1 MEQSKP
7 LDNQDVKKFMTP
19 DVKNL
24 LNELDKKNLSN
35 DQQIDLLLEVI
46 IGRKRCEM
54 TEKDFNDL
62 DNTLDEAFSKRLGNK
77 GETLSNE
84 MIQILQSRACQWKKD
99 RIKGG
104 VSIQLLILGL
114 AFAATTVQGS
124 LTPFQIRG
132 VENDRALAR
141 QGKNPNFN
149 ANFLVEIE
157 HGRAPVIEKNENMKK
172 QVQEINEAYNQP
184 INVMENIYDY
194 STPDNIAWAAGA
206 GAVVGVAVAG
216 PPALAAGGIVAG
228 GAAGMAGMYQIVL
241 GGVAAKEGANVM
253 NKAGEEVIDGIKNI
267 KGNIAPGPKEIQ
279 EYKGKVLPLIN
290 LIDESPYEFKN
301 IEEFKNI
308 NKIDRLEL
316 NGLNTQQIGN
326 VKKLITLAY
335 LHKSVDSYIS
345 YISFIFD
352 KLYATFDEA
361 PPNLS
366 LEVKEAKEKLNV
378 LKDNLQDLRDNLPG
392 NEKKIQMY
400 NVHDKVMAI
409 MCRDELD
416 RVELQKDQDPYKQN
430 EPININA
437 DKNTQINEIQKILD
451 DPSIKKII
459 APDGIQQVQR
469 FFNNQLYDENA
480 VIKNLYDD
488 MKKIG
493 KGAKEL
499 EGERSYMYEAI
510 ASGALALAGVY
521 IVFPLLYRFFF
532 PKKSKTGGKKTKK
545 KHRKHNTKSKKIR
558 PHKTNKRRVKKHKS
572 KRKHK

>member
-1 MEQSKP
+1 MEQSNSS
-7 LDNQDVKKFMTP
+7 LNNEDVKQIITP
-19 DVKNL
+19 DVKKL
-24 LNELDKKNLSN
+24 VNELDKKNLSN

-46 IGRKRCEM
+46 IGMKRCEM

-84 MIQILQSRACQWKKD
+84 MIEILKKRACQWK
-99 RIKGG
+99 RQKGG

-114 AFAATTVQGS
+114 AFAATAVQGS

-206 GAVVGVAVAG
+206 GAVVGLAVAG

-352 KLYATFDEA
+352 KLDATFDEA

-366 LEVKEAKEKLNV
+366 LEVKEAKLKLND

-392 NEKKIQMY
+392 NKKKVQMY

-409 MCRDELD
+409 MGRDELD
-416 RVELQKDQDPYKQN
+416 RVELQKDQDPYKQH

-451 DPSIKKII
+451 DPSIKEII
-459 APDGIQQVQR
+459 APDGIQEVQR

-480 VIKNLYDD
+480 VINNLYND

-499 EGERSYMYEAI
+499 EGERSHMYEAI
-510 ASGALALAGVY
+510 ASGALALAGIY

-558 PHKTNKRRVKKHKS
+558 PHKTSKRRVKKHKS